1 MQKLETEVIKSWNNI
16 QKSAEFDDYSKF
28 IKIHFAF
35 LPSYKD
41 HQQEFKE
48 EVGKLRSKF
57 IDESNPNYLF
67 NDFDY

>member
-41 HQQEFKE
+41 HKQEFKE
-48 EVGKLRSKF
+48 EVGKLKSKF